1 MAKKPGLKARSAS
14 VKAAMSVAHDDH
26 ETPAG
31 KTVAASL
38 RLDPERHD
46 ALRTIAFNTRRS
58 IHSLL
63 LEGVDAVL
71 KKHGAK

>member
-26 ETPAG
+26 EIPAG

-71 KKHGAK
+71 KKHGGK

>member
-14 VKAAMSVAHDDH
+14 VKASKSTAQDDH
-26 ETPAG
+26 ETPTG

-38 RLDPERHD
+38 RLDPERHE

-71 KKHGAK
+71 KKHGSK